1 MNKLQK
7 IKDKWKYEKYIELEH
22 VDYLIEQAED
32 NRMLIERVDKIET
45 LALAREQSYKNLE
58 IKYRACNYFKKQ
70 HYDEMIRLE
79 KENGQTMTLVHEFST
94 IATDQEQEYK
104 DLQKEKRLAEEE
116 CERYKKMFSEEKGK
130 SITLYNQ
137 NKRYEQALE
146 FYENKGNYKTVIEN
160 DREIKF
166 LGTSLAQM
174 DGGEVARKVLES
186 SGTRVI

>member
-1 MNKLQK
+1 MDKLQK

-22 VDYLIEQAED
+22 VDYLIKQAED
-32 NRMLIERVDKIET
+32 NQMLIERVDEIGT
-45 LALAREQSYKNLE
+45 LALSREQSYKNLE
-58 IKYRACNYFKKQ
+58 KNYRACNYFKKQ
-70 HYDEMIRLE
+70 HYDEMIRLQ
-79 KENGQTMTLVHEFST
+79 KENKQTMTRVHELASV
-94 IATDQEQEYK
+94 ATDQEQEYK